1 MRISIAISLI
11 TLMSVATAHASD
23 EKVLT
28 ATEMKA
34 LVANGIT
41 IGIVNAP
48 GDPQYKGSITISADG
63 TQAGT
68 VAMGGKPPTAL
79 SGTWKLKGNQFCRTL
94 KPISDKET
102 CEIWVR
108 TADKEVAV
116 MVGKKR
122 LGLNILP

>member
-1 MRISIAISLI
+1 MKRSMATALLTLSLI
-11 TLMSVATAHASD
+11 ANAEAAD
-23 EKVLT
+23 GKPLT
-28 ATEMKA
+28 AGEMKA

-48 GDPQYKGSITISADG
+48 GDPEYKGSITINADG

-68 VAMGGKPPTAL
+68 VTMGGKPPTAL
-79 SGTWKLKGNQFCRTL
+79 TGTWKLKGNQFCRIL
-94 KPISDKET
+94 KPVSDKET
-102 CEIWVR
+102 CETWVH
-108 TADKEVAV
+108 TGDKEVAV